1 MSEKGERPTME
12 HRESASTDSRSSGR
26 TKHRVA
32 AGTEHVE
39 FKDCDHCTRYPNR
52 WSRVRAFLREPAAEF
67 FGTMMLVVFGV
78 GGVCQVVL
86 SASTNVSST
95 PKGEYFSINVGWA
108 VGVAMGVWVSGGIS
122 GGHINPAVTIALAT
136 LRGFPWKK
144 VPYYCFAQLMGAL
157 CGAGMIYANYYEAIS
172 AYEGGTNIRTVS
184 KTGSLFCTYA
194 ADYMTN
200 VGAFFSEFM
209 TSAIMMMCILS
220 FNDKKN
226 GPPPPGTMP
235 ISLFILILGVGL
247 ALGINTGY
255 AINPA
260 RDLGPRIMT
269 AMVGYGS
276 GVFTFRSQYW
286 LWCPVIAPICGCL
299 TGGFVYDMLIFTGSE
314 SVVNTPDHAARQRHL
329 HACPAGRDK
338 VPAGVDDV

>member
-1 MSEKGERPTME
+1 
-12 HRESASTDSRSSGR
+12 
-26 TKHRVA
+26 
-32 AGTEHVE
+32 
-39 FKDCDHCTRYPNR
+39 
-52 WSRVRAFLREPAAEF
+52 LREPAAEF
-67 FGTMMLVVFGV
+67 FGTMMLIVFGV

-86 SASTNVSST
+86 SASTN
-95 PKGEYFSINVGWA
+95 EYLSINIGWA
-108 VGVAMGVWVSGGIS
+108 VGVAMGVWVAGGIS
-122 GGHINPAVTIALAT
+122 GGHINPAVTITLAT
-136 LRGFPWKK
+136 LRGFPWRK

-157 CGAGMIYANYYEAIS
+157 CGAGIIYANYYEAIS

-220 FNDKKN
+220 FSDKKN
-226 GPPPPGTMP
+226 GPPPSGTAP

-269 AMVGYGS
+269 AMVGYGK
-276 GVFTFRSQYW
+276 GVFTFRNQYW

-299 TGGFVYDMLIFTGSE
+299 TGGFVYDLLIFTGSE
-314 SVVNTPDHAARQRHL
+314 SVVNTPCVFSSL
-329 HACPAGRDK
+329 HIFGSWDS
-338 VPAGVDDV
+338 GS